1 MTSSPIFGARRSD
14 YASGFEAL
22 RSVKRLPRTFR
33 KVSLPSVKPLTEP
46 EIRAAFVNCTK
57 GEAKRLNVPRDLAEQ
72 PWDDLDFLGWRD
84 PQAPE
89 RACLVAELD
98 GRLVAIALR
107 CPGPNPLQKRS
118 NICSFCLT
126 SHTGGVTLMV
136 APRGGKAGQQG
147 NSVGTYL
154 CTDLA
159 CSLYLRGKKPVVGLG
174 GRFKE
179 RLTLEEKIERTMT
192 NLAAFVDKV
201 TS

>member
-1 MTSSPIFGARRSD
+1 
-14 YASGFEAL
+14 
-22 RSVKRLPRTFR
+22 
-33 KVSLPSVKPLTEP
+33 
-46 EIRAAFVNCTK
+46 VNCTK
-57 GEAKRLNVPRDLAEQ
+57 GEAKRLNVPRDLAAQ

-89 RACLVAELD
+89 RACLAAELD
-98 GRLVAIALR
+98 GRLAAITLR

-136 APRGGKAGQQG
+136 APRSGKAGQQG

-159 CSLYLRGKKPVVGLG
+159 CSLYMRGKKPVVGLG

-179 RLTLEEKIERTMT
+179 RLTLEEKIERTMA

>member
-1 MTSSPIFGARRSD
+1 
-14 YASGFEAL
+14 
-22 RSVKRLPRTFR
+22 
-33 KVSLPSVKPLTEP
+33 VKPLTEP

-57 GEAKRLNVPRDLAEQ
+57 GEAKRMNGPRDLAGL

-84 PQAPE
+84 PQSPE
-89 RACLVAELD
+89 RAYLVAPLD
-98 GRLVAIALR
+98 GGLTGLALR

-136 APRGGKAGQQG
+136 APRTGKAGQRG

-159 CSLYLRGKKPVVGLG
+159 CSLYLRGLKPAVGLG

-179 RLTLEEKIERTMT
+179 RLTLEEKVDRTMA
-192 NLAAFVDKV
+192 NLAAFAAKV
-201 TS
+201 TG

>member
-1 MTSSPIFGARRSD
+1 
-14 YASGFEAL
+14 L
-22 RSVKRLPRTFR
+22 RE
-33 KVSLPSVKPLTEP
+33 VSLPSVKPLTEP

-57 GEAKRLNVPRDLAEQ
+57 GEARRVNIPRDLAGQ

-107 CPGPNPLQKRS
+107 CPGPGPLQKRS

-126 SHTGGVTLMV
+126 GHTGGVTLMV
-136 APRGGKAGQQG
+136 APRGGRAGQQG

-174 GRFKE
+174 GRFRE
-179 RLTLEEKIERTMT
+179 RLTLEEQIERTMT
-192 NLAAFVDKV
+192 NLAAFVAKV